1 MVMVPIINVRAYTRR
16 EGLKRCR
23 IKTKI
28 SKLSQKKTVPDFHPV
43 TLMSHCT
50 FGSGSVMSEL
60 LVQYAGL
67 DRASGGR
74 VT

>member
-1 MVMVPIINVRAYTRR
+1 MVSLCLIFVEVSLHRQQ
-16 EGLKRCR
+16 EEK
-23 IKTKI
+23 
-28 SKLSQKKTVPDFHPV
+28 S
-43 TLMSHCT
+43 T

>member
-1 MVMVPIINVRAYTRR
+1 MA
-16 EGLKRCR
+16 L
-23 IKTKI
+23 
-28 SKLSQKKTVPDFHPV
+28 KKTAE
-43 TLMSHCT
+43 LKQKSANKSRAKQNSHMTISHRT